1 MFPPYKY
8 KKAPFKGCFFAYCC
22 KLAATAVV
30 VATTTVV
37 SNACAATAAAEEDED
52 KDDYPRA
59 VVSAEVTHYLFPPFA
74 CFHHILCKRAT
85 MCYTKLIVIDK
96 KLYNVII

>member
-8 KKAPFKGCFFAYCC
+8 KKAPFRGCFFAYCC

-30 VATTTVV
+30 VATATVV

-52 KDDYPRA
+52 KNDYPRA
-59 VVSAEVTHYLFPPFA
+59 VVSAEVTHCLFPPFA
-74 CFHHILCKRAT
+74 CFHHILCMVGM
-85 MCYTKLIVIDK
+85 MCYKILKSLDNQILI
-96 KLYNVII
+96 